1 MPIDDPGVPFNDPA
15 PQPQPSIAQNL
26 DFLPTTR
33 PRVLRSPSEDS
44 SDSSAGPEPAGH
56 PDLTFSEPADTDL
69 DPELDDAL
77 LTHCELS
84 AADLLLGSI
93 LSQDAQLGEY
103 ILRIAC
109 ATNSV

>member
-1 MPIDDPGVPFNDPA
+1 MRIDDSDPGAGVPFNDPPNNPA
-15 PQPQPSIAQNL
+15 PQAQPPVAQNL

-56 PDLTFSEPADTDL
+56 PGLTFTEPAGTDL

-77 LTHCELS
+77 LMHCELS
-84 AADLLLGSI
+84 ADDLLVGSI
-93 LSQDAQLGEY
+93 LSKDAQLGE
-103 ILRIAC
+103 
-109 ATNSV
+109 